1 MIFHPKSKKGIREK
15 RQIESVNEKGKDK
28 ESQNSKENQV
38 FVERMKI
45 NVEESS
51 KIWEDL
57 QATRNKNKIKN
68 KK

>member
-1 MIFHPKSKKGIREK
+1 M
-15 RQIESVNEKGKDK
+15 NEKGKEK
-28 ESQNSKENQV
+28 EIQNSKENQA

-51 KIWEDL
+51 EIWEDL

-68 KK
+68 KNERGEERGND

>member
-1 MIFHPKSKKGIREK
+1 M
-15 RQIESVNEKGKDK
+15 NEDK

-38 FVERMKI
+38 FVERIKI
-45 NVEESS
+45 NVEERESS
-51 KIWEDL
+51 EIWEDL

>member
-1 MIFHPKSKKGIREK
+1 M
-15 RQIESVNEKGKDK
+15 NEKGKEK
-28 ESQNSKENQV
+28 EIQNSKENQA

-51 KIWEDL
+51 EIWEDL

-68 KK
+68 KKWKGKKEEMIKGEDKI

>member
-1 MIFHPKSKKGIREK
+1 
-15 RQIESVNEKGKDK
+15 VNEKGKEK
-28 ESQNSKENQV
+28 EIQNSKENQA

-51 KIWEDL
+51 EIWEDL

-68 KK
+68 KKWKGKKEEMIKGEDKI

>member
-1 MIFHPKSKKGIREK
+1 M
-15 RQIESVNEKGKDK
+15 NEDK
-28 ESQNSKENQV
+28 EIQNSKENQV
-38 FVERMKI
+38 FVERIKI

-51 KIWEDL
+51 EIWEDL

>member
-1 MIFHPKSKKGIREK
+1 M
-15 RQIESVNEKGKDK
+15 NEKGKEK
-28 ESQNSKENQV
+28 EIQNSMENQA

-51 KIWEDL
+51 EIWEDL

-68 KK
+68 KKWKGKKEEMIKGEDKI